1 MLIRLSCY
9 NKFLLLWICFF
20 IKPSNI
26 FLIQESRAQRV
37 RVCVRACVH
46 AHMWCC
52 WLHKNFI
59 LRYVDEKQASIPS
72 IGFPQTK

>member
-37 RVCVRACVH
+37 RVCVRA
-46 AHMWCC
+46 
-52 WLHKNFI
+52 
-59 LRYVDEKQASIPS
+59 RSYVVLLATQK
-72 IGFPQTK
+72 FHFKVCR